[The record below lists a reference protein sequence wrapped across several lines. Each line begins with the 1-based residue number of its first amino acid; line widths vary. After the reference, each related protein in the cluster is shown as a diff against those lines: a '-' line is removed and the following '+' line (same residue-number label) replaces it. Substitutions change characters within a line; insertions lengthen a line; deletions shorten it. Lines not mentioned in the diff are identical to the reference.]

1 VSTFGDVTYENAPPT
16 ETAAPQPDASAASA
30 VDPND
35 PRLTSEVLTINPDAD
50 AYAVLPPLP
59 DGKWRAKAKQ
69 VDIKDDRGQMM
80 RYAPLSRPKMDNGKA
95 FFATNVEFSIID
107 HSGEFDGVKLTE
119 YWVKTLVD
127 ARKGTSQVATL
138 DSKLGGRAPIGTT
151 KADGKPWGTQYDW
164 IQQFLSTLA
173 AEPELVIETAWSA
186 ECQHCQETAKKKGDR
201 APRPF
206 LQGMHRFAATRVPGV
221 HDPMAKCAT
230 CGSMVRAQPRIVG
243 LFSLK
248 ESQPTRGTGA
258 AKAK

>member
-1 VSTFGDVTYENAPPT
+1 MTAAFGDIANYDTTSAAEA
-16 ETAAPQPDASAASA
+16 AAPQPGEQSPAI
-30 VDPND
+30 DPND

-69 VDIKDDRGQMM
+69 VDIKDDKGQQQ
-80 RYAPLSRPKMDNGKA
+80 RYAVFARPKMDNNRP

-127 ARKGTSQVATL
+127 ARKGTSQAATL
-138 DSKLGGRAPIGTT
+138 TSKLGG
-151 KADGKPWGTQYDW
+151 KPLASGTQKQTIDLLL
-164 IQQFLSTLA
+164 QTLA
-173 AEPELVIETAWSA
+173 AEPELVIETSWSA
-186 ECQHCQETAKKKGDR
+186 ECQHCQELAKKKGDR

-206 LQGMHRFAATRVPGV
+206 LQGMHRFPATKSPGV
-221 HDPMAKCAT
+221 HDPMAKCNT
-230 CGSMVRAQPRIVG
+230 CGSMVRAQARIIG
-243 LFSLK
+243 LYSLK

-258 AKAK
+258 AKK